1 MPVVHSVSGP
11 VAPHEMGLTL
21 PHEHVFANLSR
32 TEPRDGFLTVWEER
46 RDDLERFAAIGGR
59 TLWDMTNGE
68 LSEHAA
74 PVYLE
79 PDTALRQQNP
89 TTGSRSVANVL
100 ATKAMAEE
108 TGLTVILGTGHY
120 FEEYL
125 DSAWFDRTPTNRI
138 ADHLV
143 ADLLDEIPGT
153 GVRAGFLGEI
163 ASDLPVITAAE
174 ERSFRAAGRAAAET
188 GAMVSTHAPTFPTG
202 EAQID
207 LLVAEGVDPERIVV
221 GHSDTVKDVRY
232 SLDLLRRGVFVQYD
246 CMMAVKVGGH
256 IAVHELDRRVQ
267 YLATLVERGYGSRV
281 LLSHDVSQRS
291 HQAAHGGPGLTFLFE
306 EFRDA
311 AISAGIDPDAL
322 RAMSIENPRRA
333 MFGE

>member
-1 MPVVHSVSGP
+1 MLDVHSTSGRVEP
-11 VAPHEMGLTL
+11 REMGLTL

-79 PDTALRQQNP
+79 RDTARRQQDP
-89 TTGSRSVANVL
+89 ATGSRSVANVL
-100 ATKAMAEE
+100 ATKAIAEE

-120 FEEYL
+120 FQAYL
-125 DSAWFDRTPTNRI
+125 DSAWFDRTSTNRV
-138 ADHLV
+138 ADHLI

-221 GHSDTVKDVRY
+221 GHTDTVKDVQY
-232 SLDLLRRGVFVQYD
+232 SLDLLRRGVFVEYD
-246 CMMAVKVGGH
+246 CMMAVKSGGR
-256 IAVHELDRRVQ
+256 IVAHELERRVR
-267 YLATLVERGYGSRV
+267 YLATLVERGYGHKV
-281 LLSHDVSQRS
+281 LLSHDTSQRS

-311 AISAGIDPDAL
+311 AIAAGVDPDVL
-322 RAMSIENPRRA
+322 RAMSVENPRRA
-333 MFGE
+333 LFGD